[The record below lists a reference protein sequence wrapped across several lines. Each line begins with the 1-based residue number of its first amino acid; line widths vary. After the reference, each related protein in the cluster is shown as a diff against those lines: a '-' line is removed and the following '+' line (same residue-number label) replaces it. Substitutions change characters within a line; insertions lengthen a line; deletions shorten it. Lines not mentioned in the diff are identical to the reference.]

1 MPNWDQNVIN
11 SLVENSAIPERY
23 RYLITAILQA
33 VRESGDLEAVPEK
46 VRERLDGLGAAAGSK
61 TWDREDARDIR
72 SLVIHEGNV
81 IDHRIRWLVM
91 LQAFFLACC
100 VFGGERL
107 SGLTWAVALINMFS
121 AASALVAIWIAHQ
134 TITKLLQLWEDRH
147 TIGYDGP
154 DVIGRRLGGVW
165 VAMCP
170 WFVVPVLLIL
180 LWIGV
185 LFWTNA
191 SGSVPPGGV
200 NTTAIKI
207 EEDGETNK
215 ATISF
220 EGDVRKIR
228 DLERRIE
235 SIPIRRS
242 TE

>member
-1 MPNWDQNVIN
+1 MPNWDENVIN
-11 SLVENSAIPERY
+11 SLVANPAIPDRY

-46 VRERLDGLGAAAGSK
+46 VRERLDGLGAAAGSR

-107 SGLTWAVALINMFS
+107 SGLTWAVALINIVS
-121 AASALVAIWIAHQ
+121 AASALVAIRIAHK
-134 TITKLLQLWEDRH
+134 TIMKLLELWEDRH

-170 WFVVPVLLIL
+170 WFVVPALLIV
-180 LWIGV
+180 LWILL
-185 LFWTNA
+185 LFWGC
-191 SGSVPPGGV
+191 SESPKPCGGV

-207 EEDGETNK
+207 EEDGETNR

-220 EGDVRKIR
+220 EGDIRKIR

-235 SIPIRRS
+235 SIPNRRS
-242 TE
+242 AE